1 MYSETNT
8 SITLHSFF
16 LYSKSPAKQQPQ
28 PEISLSEH
36 NRISTC
42 CNQQN
47 TNIKRCCLKQSCHY
61 RPDGKGQRTH
71 IERLKYIFSCR
82 IRQKDQKKGERSSSK
97 QQQEH
102 SNLEVFIVCKSTLLS
117 AWERWKILFTHKR
130 SPTPTDQR
138 AYRSHW
144 FSSWKLLR
152 FWKIISLAPLLTL
165 LSTPKH
171 MIPYGFKTQS
181 SRSPPLTPA
190 VCDILNFV
198 LSDQGSGLQGRKK
211 NSKKTK

>member
-47 TNIKRCCLKQSCHY
+47 TNSKRCCLKQSCHY

-102 SNLEVFIVCKSTLLS
+102 SNLEVFIVCNGYIVVSLGKVKNTIYTQKVSHVN
-117 AWERWKILFTHKR
+117 R
-130 SPTPTDQR
+130 PTCLQV
-138 AYRSHW
+138 
-144 FSSWKLLR
+144 
-152 FWKIISLAPLLTL
+152 SLIQFLETPPLLKDNFTGSSANL
-165 LSTPKH
+165 AIYT
-171 MIPYGFKTQS
+171 KTYDTVW
-181 SRSPPLTPA
+181 L
-190 VCDILNFV
+190 
-198 LSDQGSGLQGRKK
+198 
-211 NSKKTK
+211 